1 MNNNIIEE
9 LKRLWFEDLL
19 WIIFGILCFINVYGD
34 NIQEKNL
41 YINSSV
47 LEKKS
52 NDVFTFTLIITFLIY
67 IYFFIRNYNSY
78 KNASNEQKRLY
89 TLKILGSSFLIAGV
103 ICLIYF
109 QTNIKSFVGAPSLW
123 LR

>member
-1 MNNNIIEE
+1 MNNIEKE
-9 LKRLWFEDLL
+9 LKRLKFEDML

-41 YINSSV
+41 LINSSF

-52 NDVFTFTLIITFLIY
+52 NKVFTFTLTVTFLIY
-67 IYFFIRNYNSY
+67 IYFFIRNYNSL
-78 KNASNEQKRLY
+78 KNASKDEKDLY
-89 TLKILGSSFLIAGV
+89 TIKILGSSFLIAGI

-109 QTNIKSFVGAPSLW
+109 QTNNKSFIGSPSL
-123 LR
+123 

>member
-1 MNNNIIEE
+1 MGNDIEKE
-9 LKRLWFEDLL
+9 LKRLKFEDML

-41 YINSSV
+41 YINSNA

-52 NDVFTFTLIITFLIY
+52 NDIFTFTLIITFLIY

-78 KNASNEQKRLY
+78 EKASIGQKNLY
-89 TLKILGSSFLIAGV
+89 TIKILGSSFLIVGI

-109 QTNIKSFVGAPSLW
+109 QTHNKNFIGAPSL
-123 LR
+123 

>member
-1 MNNNIIEE
+1 MNNIEKE
-9 LKRLWFEDLL
+9 LRRLRFEDML
-19 WIIFGILCFINVYGD
+19 WIIFAILSFINVYGD

-41 YINSSV
+41 YINSSI

-52 NDVFTFTLIITFLIY
+52 NDVFIFTLIITFLIY

-78 KNASNEQKRLY
+78 KEVPEKQKDIY
-89 TLKILGSSFLIAGV
+89 TIKILGSSFLIAGI

-109 QTNIKSFVGAPSLW
+109 QTNNKNFVGAPSL
-123 LR
+123 

>member
-9 LKRLWFEDLL
+9 LKRLRFKDLL
-19 WIIFGILCFINVYGD
+19 LIIFDILCFINVYGD

-103 ICLIYF
+103 ICLISF
-109 QTNIKSFVGAPSLW
+109 QTNIKSFVGAPSL
-123 LR
+123 

>member
-52 NDVFTFTLIITFLIY
+52 NDVFTSTLIITFLIY